1 MLNFLNE
8 MLSGPVAFG
17 LIAEI
22 VVGFLIIIVIFIFL
36 QSKQNKK
43 SRENMKRDI
52 IVTQE
57 ELFSNAAEL
66 LAKKLAEYTDR
77 VLVEKVNN
85 HYNQLITKDLLPTVN
100 EATKRIAEISE
111 QTMKTQ
117 ENGMKELAV
126 MLADL
131 MASKTTEYIEKQG
144 EVIFSMQNTT
154 ATFSNELTKVTSN
167 INELSNLYTNAYEQS
182 NAISSSV
189 SSAATML
196 SDKIIELGT
205 VMDSATQSIASMQTN
220 INDNNEMIK
229 SLHLANEQAQNLA
242 LQATNELSSHN
253 EKTANMLNEAVN
265 AMQVNTENAAK
276 GVLSEFSTNLSETTN
291 AISET
296 VNTLKEISQNINS
309 SANNFSTG
317 ISNIYNDFGENLDK
331 NLSNVTEKINEAV
344 SAEYQKIVTSAET
357 YSSTFT
363 GSINNLNVSLETH
376 ISTLQTIANQLNN
389 NISNF
394 KGDVDNQT
402 DRFELGIEKTVS
414 EALTQ
419 IDSSLAEIVKRLV
432 TVTVN
437 IQEAADALPK
447 AVKAIKDSEG

>member
-1 MLNFLNE
+1 
-8 MLSGPVAFG
+8 
-17 LIAEI
+17 
-22 VVGFLIIIVIFIFL
+22 
-36 QSKQNKK
+36 
-43 SRENMKRDI
+43 
-52 IVTQE
+52 
-57 ELFSNAAEL
+57 
-66 LAKKLAEYTDR
+66 
-77 VLVEKVNN
+77 
-85 HYNQLITKDLLPTVN
+85 
-100 EATKRIAEISE
+100 
-111 QTMKTQ
+111 
-117 ENGMKELAV
+117 
-126 MLADL
+126 
-131 MASKTTEYIEKQG
+131 
-144 EVIFSMQNTT
+144 
-154 ATFSNELTKVTSN
+154 
-167 INELSNLYTNAYEQS
+167 
-182 NAISSSV
+182 
-189 SSAATML
+189 
-196 SDKIIELGT
+196 
-205 VMDSATQSIASMQTN
+205 
-220 INDNNEMIK
+220 
-229 SLHLANEQAQNLA
+229 
-242 LQATNELSSHN
+242 LSSHN